1 MAQKDLLSMTS
12 WNTEY
17 SYTDSKSFSNFE
29 VDLQDKEVER
39 NAKGTAKSSKNTAV
53 GSNTVAD
60 TIINAF
66 IVKRRKALI
75 DQEEFKIC
83 RSSQH
88 SYETSEKR
96 LIALI
101 L

>member
-1 MAQKDLLSMTS
+1 MKERPKGKQKEARKDT
-12 WNTEY
+12 T
-17 SYTDSKSFSNFE
+17 
-29 VDLQDKEVER
+29 VE
-39 NAKGTAKSSKNTAV
+39 
-53 GSNTVAD
+53 SNTVAD
-60 TIINAF
+60 KIINAF
-66 IVKRRKALI
+66 IVKRRRALI

-83 RSSQH
+83 RFSQH